1 MFARSRRHCRSSWRR
16 HCGGQQLARSALQ
29 LFGVIPDPKAIGA
42 VHLRLARRAATP
54 EEAAEHRE
62 ARAPRSPRV
71 NLRDS
76 QGGGIAAAA
85 SRRHPHPEER
95 RRRVSKDVFAEC
107 RHNRLKSLNSRKEKR
122 F

>member
-76 QGGGIAAAA
+76 QGGGIAAATLILRSAEGA
-85 SRRHPHPEER
+85 SRRMSSPN
-95 RRRVSKDVFAEC
+95 AAITA
-107 RHNRLKSLNSRKEKR
+107 
-122 F
+122 